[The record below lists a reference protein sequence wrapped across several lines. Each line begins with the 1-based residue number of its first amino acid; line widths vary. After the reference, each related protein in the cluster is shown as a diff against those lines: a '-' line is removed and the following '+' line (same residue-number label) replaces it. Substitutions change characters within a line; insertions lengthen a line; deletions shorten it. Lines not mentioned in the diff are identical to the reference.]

1 MTVEQPAGVAD
12 ATGLPSGFGRV
23 GAALLDG
30 HENLA
35 ARRGITREQL
45 DGLFDFSYERYV
57 TGDYEAACRGFE
69 LLCLYDHANVKYLQ
83 GYGYSL
89 QALGQYHKAALC
101 LYFSSTLMERG
112 SHAWG
117 EQCLAVARLFA
128 RAGDKQQALTV
139 LQAVLEALPDTATRE
154 REQATALHEALGGA

>member
-1 MTVEQPAGVAD
+1 MAGA
-12 ATGLPSGFGRV
+12 ALPPGFGDV
-23 GAALLDG
+23 GAALLEG

-35 ARRGITREQL
+35 SRRGITRAQL
-45 DGLFDFSYERYV
+45 DGLFNFSYERYV

-101 LYFSSTLMERG
+101 LYFGSTLVERG
-112 SHAWG
+112 GDAWG
-117 EQCLAVARLFA
+117 EQCVAAARLFA
-128 RAGDKQQALTV
+128 RAGDKRQALTL
-139 LQAVLEALPDTATRE
+139 LQAVLEALPDTAVQA
-154 REQATALHEALGGA
+154 REQAMALSEALGGA